1 MHATFRYPKAFD
13 ASIYNVVIIFS
24 QFTVFEYKI
33 DLPQAKR
40 YLISNNCR
48 LYIQINTRVAAQLDS
63 QLKQIRKS
71 CISNLGEK
79 KAQRPV
85 SPELIKFRQQ
95 RSKFMQ
101 KQTSAFL
108 VLHSCVSLVLF
119 STFSYYFVYDFLQKN
134 TYANDSSQF
143 HSNFNIFM
151 FFMHL
156 NPFPSNWHKYKVSKL
171 QKSYKFNML
180 L

>member
-1 MHATFRYPKAFD
+1 M
-13 ASIYNVVIIFS
+13 
-24 QFTVFEYKI
+24 
-33 DLPQAKR
+33 
-40 YLISNNCR
+40 
-48 LYIQINTRVAAQLDS
+48 
-63 QLKQIRKS
+63 KS

-101 KQTSAFL
+101 KQISAFL

-119 STFSYYFVYDFLQKN
+119 STFSYYFVYDSLQKN

-143 HSNFNIFM
+143 LSNFNIFM
-151 FFMHL
+151 FFINL
-156 NPFPSNWHKYKVSKL
+156 NPFQAIETNIKSANCKKVTNLTVFCKHYLACLFQVKNCFQKVSNF
-171 QKSYKFNML
+171 S
-180 L
+180 

>member
-1 MHATFRYPKAFD
+1 MHAPFRYPKAFD

-33 DLPQAKR
+33 DLSQAKR

-48 LYIQINTRVAAQLDS
+48 LCIQVNTRVAEKLELK
-63 QLKQIRKS
+63 LKQIRKS
-71 CISNLGEK
+71 CISNLGDK
-79 KAQRPV
+79 KAQMPV

-101 KQTSAFL
+101 KQISAFL

-119 STFSYYFVYDFLQKN
+119 SSFSSIILS
-134 TYANDSSQF
+134 T
-143 HSNFNIFM
+143 IFCRKKLM
-151 FFMHL
+151 L
-156 NPFPSNWHKYKVSKL
+156 IIRPSFYQISISL
-171 QKSYKFNML
+171 
-180 L
+180 